1 MTFSFY
7 TACIGFVRRV
17 DADHLKDLVR
27 MVGARGQLTIQT
39 NVTLV
44 HVTQQQLKYA
54 TSHLTIP
61 SDINLPIFLFDT
73 TV

>member
-27 MVGARGQLTIQT
+27 MVEARGQLTIQA
-39 NVTLV
+39 NVT
-44 HVTQQQLKYA
+44 
-54 TSHLTIP
+54 
-61 SDINLPIFLFDT
+61 
-73 TV
+73 